1 MCVEW
6 KRLEDTRRKR
16 RKVITEE
23 CTRGLQEIRNG
34 EQNKIGD
41 GGETRSNANMWKEKS
56 TVYWNEVR
64 KRN

>member
-16 RKVITEE
+16 IKVLTEE

-34 EQNKIGD
+34 EQNKTGD
-41 GGETRSNANMWKEKS
+41 GGETRRTQTRGKKK
-56 TVYWNEVR
+56 VYWNEVR